1 MPLILDIN
9 QAKAL
14 SRKKRAKKLAPVR
27 SPSKAERILRIRTEQ
42 LWDKVI
48 MPSLERIKAAIAS
61 GVNQGQLSM
70 ILERELSQAQWFC
83 GAEVDQIVDMWRL
96 ATDQMTRAKLND
108 ALRRSLGID
117 ITTIL
122 DDPVVAQAMAMGA
135 WEAESLIKTMPTKLM
150 GDVAQAVM
158 ANFRGV
164 SLPEG
169 RSLLEQI
176 DFLGT
181 RSKKWAKL
189 IARDQTAKL
198 TGVLNQTR
206 QQGLGIDEYYWKTMQ
221 DGRVVGNPTGKYPEW
236 SSDKHKDHY
245 IMDGL
250 LCKWADS
257 TIYSSDDG
265 NTWKKR
271 TSDMPRNHPAQDI
284 FCRCYSASKINL
296 DRIME
301 FALTQ

>member
-9 QAKAL
+9 QAKTL

-70 ILERELSQAQWFC
+70 ILERELSQAQWFY

-122 DDPVVAQAMAMGA
+122 DDPTVAQAMAMGA

-164 SLPEG
+164 PLPEG

-221 DGRVVGNPTGKYPEW
+221 DGRVVGNPDGKYPDW
-236 SSDKHKDHY
+236 NDKHKNHF
-245 IMDGL
+245 IMDGK
-250 LCKWADS
+250 LCKWSDPSVYS
-257 TIYSSDDG
+257 TDDG
-265 NTWKKR
+265 KTWKRR
-271 TSDMPRNHPAQDI
+271 TAAMPKGGVPDGIQ
-284 FCRCYSASKINL
+284 CRCIPQGRIDL
-296 DRIME
+296 DKIME

>member
-9 QAKAL
+9 QAKTL
-14 SRKKRAKKLAPVR
+14 SRKKRSKKLAPVR

-70 ILERELSQAQWFC
+70 ILERELSQAQWFY

-96 ATDQMTRAKLND
+96 ATDQITRVKLND

-122 DDPVVAQAMAMGA
+122 DDPTVAQAMAMGA

-164 SLPEG
+164 PLPEG

-236 SSDKHKDHY
+236 NDTHKNHF
-245 IMDGL
+245 IMEGK
-250 LCKWADS
+250 LCKWSDPTVYS
-257 TIYSSDDG
+257 TDDG
-265 NTWKKR
+265 KTWKRR
-271 TSDMPRNHPAQDI
+271 TSAMPMGGVPEGIN
-284 FCRCYSASKINL
+284 CRCLPMARIDL
-296 DRIME
+296 DKIME